1 MSRANF
7 SSERCHDLFEALRL
21 LQLLIICPRRLESFL
36 FLVILLRRHDFFR
49 DQIAPAVRCYFG
61 DVEIRFRL
69 RQLLID
75 FRRFDLGQQLALG
88 HIIADVHF
96 PAFHV
101 TIGAGINRR
110 FLKRLKRSRQDQ
122 LLCFSIALG
131 ADHVDGDLGRLFGER
146 VLLVSLANVTPG
158 ADDHDKNKQCRR
170 RDRSP
175 NRHTADRRSGRNGS
189 LRRLRRLPIFV
200 RRIQDTVSP
209 FSPRSCFS
217 NSSSSSQTNSFLRS
231 KL

>member
-101 TIGAGINRR
+101 TIGARINRR
-110 FLKRLKRSRQDQ
+110 FLKRLKRSWQDQ
-122 LLCFSIALG
+122 LLCFSIALRI
-131 ADHVDGDLGRLFGER
+131 DDFDCDRRRLLGER
-146 VLLVSLANVTPG
+146 FLLAPLAKVTPG
-158 ADDHDKNKQCRR
+158 TDSHNYAEQCRR

-175 NRHTADRRSGRNGS
+175 NRHTADWRSGRNA
-189 LRRLRRLPIFV
+189 
-200 RRIQDTVSP
+200 SP
-209 FSPRSCFS
+209 TRPR
-217 NSSSSSQTNSFLRS
+217 
-231 KL
+231 